1 MRLSLDIKRF
11 SNEIEEILSTIK
23 TKLINLV
30 CEEAD
35 FFNLETE
42 TQRIINEGGAQV
54 LKSILSQ
61 YDIQTDAVE
70 YKQCRFNR
78 AGRYSKK
85 YQTVFGKVDIERTI
99 YRDLTSRTEKSI
111 CPLEIRAGILDG
123 YWTPKSAKIGSLV
136 MTEVPSRTSAM
147 IINEA
152 LQINVCSSSLDRLM
166 KGMGEIWEKS
176 REKFDR
182 KIVEKITIPKQAASL
197 VISLDG
203 VLIPTRCTRVL
214 PSDSRFEEASCGTLS
229 FLDDDGNK
237 LSTLFYSRS
246 PEKKKL
252 TLKAQLK
259 QAFDHVIQA
268 NPKLT
273 VVKLADASRDN
284 WSFLEEDIK
293 GEWELIDFYH
303 AAEHLKEGV
312 DDFYGKSHVNSSTEF
327 KLYRH
332 KLRHNKTGANQV
344 LAYLKKL
351 LEKKPRSTTLA
362 DQVTYFT
369 RNKHRMKYAQAK
381 MAGLAI
387 GSGIVEAACKTVVA
401 ERLKRSGMQWDYEGA
416 QSILSLRTASR
427 SGQFDTSFDMIRG
440 EVNRKVIPLRKIKRN
455 YYEEITQNIAA

>member
-11 SNEIEEILSTIK
+11 SNEIEEVLSTLK

-30 CEEAD
+30 SEEVD

-42 TQRIINEGGAQV
+42 TQRIINEGGGKV
-54 LKSILSQ
+54 LKSILGQ
-61 YDIQTDAVE
+61 YDVQTDAIE

-85 YQTVFGKVDIERTI
+85 YQTVFGKIDVERTI
-99 YRDLTSRTEKSI
+99 YRDLTSRTENSI
-111 CPLEIRAGILDG
+111 CPLEIRAGILDR

-136 MTEVPSRTSAM
+136 MTEVPSRTSAL

-197 VISLDG
+197 AISLDG
-203 VLIPTRCTRVL
+203 VLIPTRCARVL

-252 TLKAQLK
+252 TLKTQLK
-259 QAFDHVIQA
+259 QAFDHVVQA
-268 NPKLT
+268 NPGLT

-284 WSFLEEDIK
+284 WSFLEEDIE

-312 DDFYGKSHVNSSTEF
+312 DDFYSKSPVKSSIEF

-351 LEKKPRSTTLA
+351 LEKKPRSATIA

-416 QSILSLRTASR
+416 QSILSLRAASR
-427 SGQFDTSFDMIRG
+427 SRQFDTSFDMIRG

-455 YYEEITQNIAA
+455 HYEAITQNIAA

>member
-1 MRLSLDIKRF
+1 MGLSLDIKRF
-11 SNEIEEILSTIK
+11 SNEIDRIFSTIK
-23 TKLINLV
+23 TMLIDLV
-30 CEEAD
+30 DEQYS
-35 FFNLETE
+35 FFNLEAE
-42 TQRIINEGGAQV
+42 IQRVINKAGCHV
-54 LKSILSQ
+54 LTSVINQ
-61 YDIQTDAVE
+61 YDTQSDAIE
-70 YKQCRFNR
+70 YRQCRYNK
-78 AGRYSKK
+78 AGRYSKT
-85 YQTVFGKVDIERTI
+85 YQTVFGKIDVERTI
-99 YRDLTSRTEKSI
+99 YRNLASKTEKSI
-111 CPLEIRAGILDG
+111 CPLEIRAGILDR
-123 YWTPKSAKIGSLV
+123 YWTPKFAKIGTLA
-136 MTEVPSRTSAM
+136 MTEMPSRTSA
-147 IINEA
+147 IFINEA
-152 LQINVCSSSLDRLM
+152 LQVGVCSSSLDRLM
-166 KGMGEIWEKS
+166 KGVGEIWEDN

-182 KIVEKITIPKQAASL
+182 KIVEQITIPKQAASL
-197 VISLDG
+197 SISLDG
-203 VLIPTRCTRVL
+203 VLIPTRCPRIL

-229 FLDDDGNK
+229 FLDNKGNK
-237 LSTLFYSRS
+237 LSTLYYSRS
-246 PEKKKL
+246 PENKKS
-252 TLKAQLK
+252 TLKTQLK

-268 NPKLT
+268 QPSLT
-273 VVKLADASRDN
+273 VVKLADGARDN

-312 DDFYGKSHVNSSTEF
+312 DDFYGKSHVKSSTEF

-381 MAGLAI
+381 MAGLAV

-416 QSILSLRTASR
+416 QSILSLRAASR